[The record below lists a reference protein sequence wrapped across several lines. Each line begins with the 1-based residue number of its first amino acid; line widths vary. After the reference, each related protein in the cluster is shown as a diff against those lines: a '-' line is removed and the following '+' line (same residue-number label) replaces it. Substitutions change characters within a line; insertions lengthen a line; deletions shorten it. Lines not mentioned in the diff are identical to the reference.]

1 MPDPVTRNM
10 KDKDVV
16 VEVGGFIDA
25 FYQRRMVEVYGM
37 RDTQWFLRL
46 AVLKMGGVSKHD
58 S

>member
-1 MPDPVTRNM
+1 MTRNM

-46 AVLKMGGVSKHD
+46 AVLKMGGVSKHGA
-58 S
+58 